1 MGLCCKYCETEVA
14 CTEEATEMTAKY
26 LQNKMCFLIN
36 LIKQTQTNIT
46 TYENIY
52 IYIYII
58 LYYILYTTYIYICMY
73 IYIYIYIYVQLV

>member
-1 MGLCCKYCETEVA
+1 MGLCCKYCETEVT

-52 IYIYII
+52 IYIYMYII
-58 LYYILYTTYIYICMY
+58 LYYILYTTYIYIY
-73 IYIYIYIYVQLV
+73 ISSWCNFFI